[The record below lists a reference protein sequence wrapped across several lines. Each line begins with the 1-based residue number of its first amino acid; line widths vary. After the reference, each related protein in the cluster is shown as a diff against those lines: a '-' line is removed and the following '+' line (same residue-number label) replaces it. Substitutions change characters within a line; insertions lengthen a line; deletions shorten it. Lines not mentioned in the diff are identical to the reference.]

1 MPVEINSDSELPQLI
16 LWITEHDGVIEER
29 WKTQWRFNE
38 ARETFEKD
46 LKKKLDK
53 ITTQLNVLQSKI
65 AFYAGGAALAGS
77 FIVALAQWFLN
88 QSGT

>member
-1 MPVEINSDSELPQLI
+1 MPIDINSDSEVPQI
-16 LWITEHDGVIEER
+16 VLWIIEHDGVIEER
-29 WKTQWRFNE
+29 WKAQWRFNE
-38 ARETFEKD
+38 ARESFEKD
-46 LKKKLDK
+46 LKKRLDK

-88 QSGT
+88 RAAT